1 MERAEG
7 SVVPPAADA
16 IAGMALF
23 ARRRPDLTPGA
34 FGVYRA
40 AQARDDRKPVRSF
53 FVPEINLV
61 SHLMLY
67 KVWAREID
75 GGYRLACEITDLL
88 ELRVSAPSRQAPP
101 GCGRRCILA
110 PAFPLDQP
118 QLRRPVDERAAQPFH
133 VRMPRAQLG
142 IHSRDL
148 LPAAR
153 DSRCLL
159 AFPGDFRDDNLPLEH
174 HRLPSPFRLPAELP
188 CLCRRPE

>member
-1 MERAEG
+1 MAVVGTINEAREAAESDLRG
-7 SVVPPAADA
+7 RMRRLELGEDAGLCPA
-16 IAGMALF
+16 
-23 ARRRPDLTPGA
+23 
-34 FGVYRA
+34 
-40 AQARDDRKPVRSF
+40 
-53 FVPEINLV
+53 
-61 SHLMLY
+61 LY

-75 GGYRLACEITDLL
+75 SGYRLACEITDLL

-174 HRLPSPFRLPAELP
+174 HHRLPSPFRLPSELP
-188 CLCRRPE
+188 CSCRRPE